1 MRHKAVSA
9 DAFAFDSLV
18 GSDLLFPGYSTL
30 QNGEF
35 LVILTEKDGGLMGG
49 SPWLTIQNSGTMGYH
64 VEYGK

>member
-1 MRHKAVSA
+1 MIHVTKKKPQRRANFNPSFLAARFEHLRHKAVSA

-35 LVILTEKDGGLMGG
+35 LVI
-49 SPWLTIQNSGTMGYH
+49 
-64 VEYGK
+64 